1 MKKCYLSVL
10 LIVGFSMHL
19 FSQPILENARH
30 SLKPGDKHHFII
42 TKKAKEGPAGYNK
55 VWDFSD
61 LTKKGEMKSQMISAG
76 FVKNSG
82 KIPEANVVLEERGT
96 HFFFSVSE
104 EGMKQYGTITKNNTV
119 IQYDEPFLKM
129 AYPFEYGDTKT
140 GTFSGKMITSKDEKA
155 FSGNYKIQVDGFGKL
170 KLPGDVVVEDVV
182 RLKSTKTRKYEG
194 SSNKSTI
201 ISYKWYCNQ
210 VRYPLLT
217 VIKSKR
223 SGKSHYMKTA
233 YYADAADIEQN
244 KEDQNKA
251 KPTELSKS
259 NVRVFPNPFKDRFT
273 VEYQLPSAQDV
284 EISVYSTSG
293 QKVKQ
298 IKLNDQAAG
307 NYRRDIS
314 ASGNEFAEGL
324 YHVNIKTSDKVIKK
338 TLMKLK

>member
-1 MKKCYLSVL
+1 MKKCYLSIL
-10 LIVGFSMHL
+10 LILGFSAHI
-19 FSQPILENARH
+19 FGQTILENANH
-30 SLKPGDKHHFII
+30 SLKPGDEHHFII

-61 LTKKGEMKSQMISAG
+61 LTKKGEMKSNLISAG
-76 FVKNSG
+76 FVKHSG
-82 KIPEANVVLEERGT
+82 EIPEANVVLEERGT

-155 FSGNYKIQVDGFGKL
+155 FSGNFKIQVDGFGKL

-194 SSNKSTI
+194 SSHKSTI

-210 VRYPLLT
+210 VRYPLMT

-223 SGKSHYMKTA
+223 SGKDHYMKTA
-233 YYADAADIEQN
+233 YYADAGQI
-244 KEDQNKA
+244 DQNAGDKN
-251 KPTELSKS
+251 KPQPTGISKS
-259 NVRVFPNPFKDRFT
+259 TVRVFPNPFKDRFT

-284 EISVYSTSG
+284 EISVYSSSG

-298 IKLNDQAAG
+298 IKLNDQDAG

-324 YHVNIKTSDKVIKK
+324 YHVNIKTNDKVIKK
-338 TLMKLK
+338 TLMKVK